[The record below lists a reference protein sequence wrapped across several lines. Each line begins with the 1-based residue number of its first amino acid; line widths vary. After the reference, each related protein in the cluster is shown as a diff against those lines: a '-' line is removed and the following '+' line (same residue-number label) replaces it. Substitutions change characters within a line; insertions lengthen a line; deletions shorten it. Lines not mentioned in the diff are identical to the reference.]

1 MISRDNGST
10 PVPAAI
16 NLSDV
21 LRGVLHRKLM
31 IIGMTLLFFAG
42 SLAYVN
48 YTKPLYSSEA
58 KILIQN
64 METPFDRVQAQ
75 DIQRSE
81 AGVDDRIVASQIAV
95 LQSSDLGRR
104 VIEELNLA
112 SKPEFNSLLAG
123 LGPVSRL
130 KLALGFG
137 EDPRLKTPEQR
148 ALGRYADELT
158 VYQQPNS
165 NVIAVEFS
173 STNPETAAAVA
184 NTLSKTYIQWTRES
198 QAQPT
203 ERARDWLSAQID
215 ELRRKLARS
224 EEAVEKFRAEAGLLQ
239 GATTTLGTQ
248 EISELNT
255 QITLA
260 RAASTEARARA
271 DSIRDLLNSKGS
283 VDASSD
289 VLASAAVQRLKEQ
302 RSDAARRLA
311 ELSATYLPGHPKMV
325 AAQGEVN
332 SVDRQI
338 RSEALKVVT
347 SLEEQARVADA
358 REKSLRES
366 LDRLK
371 SAEANANIDDVKL
384 KALERE
390 ASADRALLETMLS
403 RFAEASSRQDQSA
416 QPGMA
421 RIIQSA
427 SVPSTP
433 SFPKRGPIVLLM
445 TLAGAALAIGLAFL
459 AELMAAAARL
469 TERLSEQAQPTVAPA
484 PSPAY
489 AVSAMPSPAQLAPA
503 SILNA
508 VQPAPAGEQHA
519 APGVPEV
526 AMMPQ
531 VVTVEQAADFL
542 LSPAA
547 NTAAAQLAAWS
558 LSQAAAGGGVRLA
571 LVAVNCEAIAAAT
584 ASVAVARHFAA
595 SGKRVVIADLS
606 NGGSRIEDICGVIR
620 GPGLAELLMGTVD
633 FTKVIGRDL
642 GSTAHILRHGN
653 DRSPTTRQLIAQRAE
668 SVLAALAQ
676 VYEVVI
682 INLGETVAD
691 LSSLVRVCQ
700 QLAIIAP
707 EFGSTGGAGSL
718 LPILTPGAQ
727 STCHVLAG
735 PPQVARAALSLKSA

>member
-1 MISRDNGST
+1 M
-10 PVPAAI
+10 
-16 NLSDV
+16 
-21 LRGVLHRKLM
+21 
-31 IIGMTLLFFAG
+31 
-42 SLAYVN
+42 
-48 YTKPLYSSEA
+48 
-58 KILIQN
+58 
-64 METPFDRVQAQ
+64 
-75 DIQRSE
+75 
-81 AGVDDRIVASQIAV
+81 

-104 VIEELNLA
+104 VIDELNLA

-215 ELRRKLARS
+215 ELRQKLARS

-371 SAEANANIDDVKL
+371 SAEASANIDDVKL

-445 TLAGAALAIGLAFL
+445 TLAGAALAIGLAIPCRADVCRGTPHRTPVRTGSASRCSGAPRLRRFL
-459 AELMAAAARL
+459 HAAACTACTCCDPQCR
-469 TERLSEQAQPTVAPA
+469 
-484 PSPAY
+484 
-489 AVSAMPSPAQLAPA
+489 
-503 SILNA
+503 
-508 VQPAPAGEQHA
+508 PAGSGGNA
-519 APGVPEV
+519 ACG
-526 AMMPQ
+526 
-531 VVTVEQAADFL
+531 
-542 LSPAA
+542 
-547 NTAAAQLAAWS
+547 TACCGS
-558 LSQAAAGGGVRLA
+558 GHDAAGGDRRGGKPTFFCRQPSTRLPP
-571 LVAVNCEAIAAAT
+571 N
-584 ASVAVARHFAA
+584 
-595 SGKRVVIADLS
+595 
-606 NGGSRIEDICGVIR
+606 
-620 GPGLAELLMGTVD
+620 
-633 FTKVIGRDL
+633 
-642 GSTAHILRHGN
+642 LR
-653 DRSPTTRQLIAQRAE
+653 
-668 SVLAALAQ
+668 
-676 VYEVVI
+676 
-682 INLGETVAD
+682 
-691 LSSLVRVCQ
+691 
-700 QLAIIAP
+700 
-707 EFGSTGGAGSL
+707 
-718 LPILTPGAQ
+718 PGAW
-727 STCHVLAG
+727 
-735 PPQVARAALSLKSA
+735 ARPRPAAVCGWPLLR

>member
-21 LRGVLHRKLM
+21 LRGVLHRKVM

-48 YTKPLYSSEA
+48 YTKPMYSSEA

-75 DIQRSE
+75 DTQRSE

-104 VIEELNLA
+104 VIDELNLA

-173 STNPETAAAVA
+173 STNPETAAAVS

-215 ELRRKLARS
+215 ELRQKLARS

-325 AAQGEVN
+325 AAQGEVT

-427 SVPSTP
+427 SVPSAP
-433 SFPKRGPIVLLM
+433 SFPKRGPIVLLL

-469 TERLSEQAQPTVAPA
+469 TERLSEQAQPAVAPA
-484 PSPAY
+484 PPAY
-489 AVSAMPSPAQLAPA
+489 AVSAMPSPAQLVPA
-503 SILNA
+503 AILNA
-508 VQPAPAGEQHA
+508 VQPAPAGEPHA
-519 APGVPEV
+519 APRVPEV
-526 AMMPQ
+526 ATMPQ
-531 VVTVEQAADFL
+531 VETLEEAKDFL
-542 LSPAA
+542 LSPAV
-547 NTAAAQLAAWS
+547 TPAAAQLAAWS
-558 LSQAAAGGGVRLA
+558 LGQAAGGGVRLA
-571 LVAVNCEAIAAAT
+571 LLAVNCEAIAAAT

-606 NGGSRIEDICGVIR
+606 NGGSQIEDICGVIR

-653 DRSPTTRQLIAQRAE
+653 DWSATTRQLIAQRAE

-676 VYEVVI
+676 VYDVVI
-682 INLGETVAD
+682 ISLGGTVAD
-691 LSSLVRVCQ
+691 LPSLVRVCQ
-700 QLAIIAP
+700 HVAIIAP
-707 EFGSTGGAGSL
+707 EFGSTGDVGSL
-718 LPILTPGAQ
+718 LPVLTAGAQ
-727 STCHVLAG
+727 STCHVLVG
-735 PPQVARAALSLKSA
+735 PPQAARAELSLKSA

>member
-21 LRGVLHRKLM
+21 LRGVLHRKVM

-48 YTKPLYSSEA
+48 YTKPMYSSEA

-104 VIEELNLA
+104 VIDELNLA

-215 ELRRKLARS
+215 ELRQKLARS

-371 SAEANANIDDVKL
+371 SAEASANIDDVKL

-459 AELMAAAARL
+459 AELMSAAARL
-469 TERLSEQAQPTVAPA
+469 TERLSEQAQPAVAPA
-484 PSPAY
+484 PPVY
-489 AVSAMPSPAQLAPA
+489 AVSAMPPPAQLVPA
-503 SILNA
+503 AILNA
-508 VQPAPAGEQHA
+508 VQPGPAEPPHA
-519 APGVPEV
+519 APRVPEV

-531 VVTVEQAADFL
+531 VATVEEAADFL
-542 LSPAA
+542 LSPAV
-547 NTAAAQLAAWS
+547 NSAAAQLAAWS
-558 LSQAAAGGGVRLA
+558 LGQAAAGGGVRLA

-606 NGGSRIEDICGVIR
+606 NGGSQIEDICGVIR
-620 GPGLAELLMGTVD
+620 GPGLAELLMGSVD

-653 DRSPTTRQLIAQRAE
+653 DRSATTRQLIAQRAE
-668 SVLAALAQ
+668 SVVAALAQ

-682 INLGETVAD
+682 INLGEAVAD
-691 LSSLVRVCQ
+691 LPSLVRVGQ
-700 QLAIIAP
+700 HVAIIAP
-707 EFGSTGGAGSL
+707 EFGSTGGVGSL
-718 LPILTPGAQ
+718 LPVLTAGAQ
-727 STCHVLAG
+727 STCHVLVG
-735 PPQVARAALSLKSA
+735 PPQAARAELSLKSA